1 MIDIKA
7 ARAEPGGFQT
17 ALGRRGGAEQLDAAP
32 EADARWQRA
41 VEGSTICGGAEGTV
55 EGPVDAGE
63 RR

>member
-32 EADARWQRA
+32 EADARWQR
-41 VEGSTICGGAEGTV
+41 G
-55 EGPVDAGE
+55 
-63 RR
+63 